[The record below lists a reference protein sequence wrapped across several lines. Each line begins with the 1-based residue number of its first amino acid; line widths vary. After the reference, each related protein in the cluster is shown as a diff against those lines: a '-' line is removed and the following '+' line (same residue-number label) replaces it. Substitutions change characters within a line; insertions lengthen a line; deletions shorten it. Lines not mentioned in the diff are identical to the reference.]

1 MRDMRENETIEKEY
15 RSSKS
20 RSTFVARGTKDRA
33 FLLVTGEAA
42 TIGKVKKEVE
52 RIRIGGGSFWE
63 VDTLARQ
70 LSATY

>member
-1 MRDMRENETIEKEY
+1 MSDKETIEKEY
-15 RSSKS
+15 KSSKS

-70 LSATY
+70 LAATH

>member
-1 MRDMRENETIEKEY
+1 MSDKETTEKEY
-15 RSSKS
+15 KSSKS

-33 FLLVTGEAA
+33 FLVVNGEAA

-70 LSATY
+70 LAATY

>member
-1 MRDMRENETIEKEY
+1 MSYKETIEKEY
-15 RSSKS
+15 KSSKS
-20 RSTFVARGTKDRA
+20 HSTFVARGTKDRA

-70 LSATY
+70 LAATH